1 MMRKLTYGLAAF
13 CLTAVLVSGHA
24 SYAWADEARG
34 PGFRNGV
41 PISQNDSQ
49 TETKDQG
56 SKVTE
61 EAENALANAGIDI
74 GKEAEGNGEDGV
86 EDAAAKAAQEAL
98 KANFPRLQ
106 TTVMIGDSNWSQ
118 PFVNDAWIT
127 NNGEGFHGLSTFLT
141 NIVGNVLYRTYTS
154 STGWSPWV
162 LNGQQTTNYANDV
175 NIEAIQMRFSGYVNN
190 QFDIYYTAKLEDG
203 TTMGWAKNGTAT
215 GTMGTGHYITG
226 FRMAFYA
233 KNSAFPY
240 STEKPLISAVPDGI
254 QQVDGALRYVNG
266 DGSAF
271 TGWAWSGNERY
282 YFVDSNPVTG
292 WQYIDGFKYYFDE
305 TGRMLKDLEPVMG
318 ANGPFL
324 ISINKQMNTM
334 TVFAKDGERGFI
346 IPVKSFLTSTGPD
359 TPLGTFQTPAKYR
372 WRDMNHGIFTQ
383 YATRIWKGFLIHSIL
398 YSKPNG
404 MTLDSSTY
412 NYLSIAESAG
422 CIRLLSGDA
431 KWVYDHCALGTTVT
445 IYNSPVPGPYER
457 PAIEQ
462 IIPDSQTWDPTD
474 PNIVH

>member
-1 MMRKLTYGLAAF
+1 MIRKLTYGLAAF
-13 CLTAVLVSGHA
+13 CLTAVLVSGHT
-24 SYAWADEARG
+24 SYAWADEERG
-34 PGFRNGV
+34 PGLKNGV
-41 PISQNDSQ
+41 PISQNDRQ

-61 EAENALANAGIDI
+61 EAETALANAGIDI
-74 GKEAEGNGEDGV
+74 GTEAEGNGEDGV
-86 EDAAAKAAQEAL
+86 ENEAAKAAQEAL

-127 NNGEGFHGLSTFLT
+127 NNGEGFHGMSTFLT

-162 LNGQQTTNYANDV
+162 LNGQQTTNYPNDV
-175 NIEAIQMRFSGYVNN
+175 NVEAIQMRFSGYVNN
-190 QFDIYYTAKLEDG
+190 QFDIYYTAKLDDG
-203 TTMGWAKNGTAT
+203 STMGWAKNGTTT

-254 QQVDGALRYVNG
+254 TPTEGGLRYVNG

-305 TGRMLKDLEPVMG
+305 TGRMLKDLEPVIG
-318 ANGPFL
+318 ARGPYL

-334 TVFAKDGERGFI
+334 TIFAKDGEKGFI

-359 TPLGTFQTPAKYR
+359 TPLGTYQTPAKYR

-431 KWVYDHCALGTTVT
+431 
-445 IYNSPVPGPYER
+445 
-457 PAIEQ
+457 
-462 IIPDSQTWDPTD
+462 
-474 PNIVH
+474 